1 MSDTTV
7 SGSIKSSNVIRM
19 QALFDFSA
27 RVPNELSF
35 NTGDIICVL
44 EKHPSGMWKCRLE
57 DSERVGYCPYNYL
70 SEISSPDSTDSHVV
84 AEIIEPS
91 AVRRNG
97 YMTKQGH
104 FIRNWKKRYFVLR
117 DCVLRYFS
125 HPSEK
130 KPRGTIIL
138 MPESE
143 VFVADINVKGELG
156 LSADTNCI
164 VLSAP
169 GQKTYYMYTDT
180 KEEMD
185 AWVDSLRKAIPRE

>member
-1 MSDTTV
+1 MTETKNMTKDT
-7 SGSIKSSNVIRM
+7 SSNVIRM
-19 QALFDFSA
+19 QAMFDFSA

-57 DSERVGYCPYNYL
+57 DSEKVGYCPYNYL
-70 SEISSPDSTDSHVV
+70 SDISSDSNNAHVV

-91 AVRRNG
+91 AIRRNG

-117 DCVLRYFS
+117 DSILRYFS

-130 KPRGTIIL
+130 KPRGTIVL
-138 MPESE
+138 GCESE
-143 VFVADINVKGELG
+143 VYECDIHLKGELG

-164 VLSAP
+164 VLTAP

-180 KEEMD
+180 REELES
-185 AWVDSLRKAIPRE
+185 WVDSLRKAIPRE